1 MAKKLVC
8 PKCGLVMSKGSK
20 GLWGMCAFCAINENK
35 PMHLM
40 DAASWMPPGEDGV
53 LWKPPVSATEA
64 EATYNLNEFG
74 KGLIQGFMESIGT
87 PAPKRE
93 WTAKDL
99 AEHDFTRVERDL
111 FKMTVEDVILD
122 FGCRVWEAV

>member
-8 PKCGLVMSKGSK
+8 PKCGGRTSPYAKS
-20 GLWGMCAFCAINENK
+20 LWGMCAVCALK
-35 PMHLM
+35 SSPHLM
-40 DAASWMPPGEDGV
+40 DTAGWTPPGEEGV